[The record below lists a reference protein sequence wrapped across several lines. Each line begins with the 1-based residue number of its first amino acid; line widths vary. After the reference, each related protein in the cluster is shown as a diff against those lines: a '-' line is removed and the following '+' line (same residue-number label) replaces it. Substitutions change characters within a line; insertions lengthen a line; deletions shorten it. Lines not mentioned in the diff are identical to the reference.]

1 MKHITDYIKT
11 HKYCLFL
18 LYWPVHTLWYEILR
32 IAYAEKDVLLIRC
45 ALDDRIPFC
54 EWFVIPY
61 CIWYLYIA
69 AVLLYTLIHS
79 KRDFIRTTALMC
91 LCMILPMLFC
101 TFVPNGIPADMR
113 PDFEAL
119 GRNNPAIWA
128 VKRIYAA
135 DTPPRSCMP
144 SMHVSVAFAIFFSVL
159 RAESL
164 RGRRAVKSICGVL
177 SVLISLS
184 TVFIKQHSV
193 LDVAAGTATAAV
205 VFAAVSLAEC
215 VYNKKQEKSA

>member
-11 HKYCLFL
+11 HKYCLLL

-69 AVLLYTLIHS
+69 AVLLYTLVHS

-135 DTPPRSCMP
+135 DTPPRLY
-144 SMHVSVAFAIFFSVL
+144 AFHARLCCICDILFGFACRKPARQARGKVDMRCPE
-159 RAESL
+159 RAHIAFHRL
-164 RGRRAVKSICGVL
+164 YKAAFRA
-177 SVLISLS
+177 
-184 TVFIKQHSV
+184 
-193 LDVAAGTATAAV
+193 
-205 VFAAVSLAEC
+205 
-215 VYNKKQEKSA
+215 

>member
-11 HKYCLFL
+11 HKYCLLL

-32 IAYAEKDVLLIRC
+32 IAYSGDDVLLIHC

-135 DTPPRSCMP
+135 DTPPAKLYALHARICCICDIFRRFAREMSARKARGKVDMRCP
-144 SMHVSVAFAIFFSVL
+144 EHSYIAFHCLYKAAFRARCRGGNRHRGSGFCRRHACRTAI
-159 RAESL
+159 
-164 RGRRAVKSICGVL
+164 
-177 SVLISLS
+177 
-184 TVFIKQHSV
+184 
-193 LDVAAGTATAAV
+193 
-205 VFAAVSLAEC
+205 
-215 VYNKKQEKSA
+215 